1 MALDPSYIGRTYP
14 ATEPYLVSREK
25 IREFATAIGDHNPA
39 YHFVE
44 AAQAFGYPDVVA
56 PPTFLVIL
64 GQRSSAQV
72 VFDPDLGLDYSRV
85 VHGEQSFT
93 YTRPVVAGDVLVAV
107 GSVANIRSAAGND
120 LLTLSS
126 AVTTVDGDL
135 VCTVGSTI
143 VARGTA
149 EGEG

>member
-39 YHFVE
+39 YHSVE

-107 GSVANIRSAAGND
+107 SSVANIRSAAGND